1 MVRIVQR
8 AHILVDKPSRVTG
21 QIVDHF
27 GKLLDRVFARVAD
40 IHRLVLRR
48 HEQPVDALDQIGDIL
63 KRAGLQAIAIGC
75 QRLTS
80 QRLLDKVRHNA
91 AIAQAH
97 ARAIRVE
104 DAYNARID
112 AMKGMV
118 GHGDRLSETLGFI
131 VDTTRADR
139 IDIAVVAL
147 ILRVNLR
154 VAIDLGCRGEQEAR
168 ALILGQSQHLM
179 RAERADFQRLDWQL
193 QVINWG

>member
-1 MVRIVQR
+1 MKTRRQGNKEIRCLTVSLSPCRLVSPSGKLATAAQFLAKPGDGEAQPFLKPDLWLPAQNALGFGDIWLTHLRIVQR

-80 QRLLDKVRHNA
+80 QRLLDKVR
-91 AIAQAH
+91 
-97 ARAIRVE
+97 
-104 DAYNARID
+104 
-112 AMKGMV
+112 
-118 GHGDRLSETLGFI
+118 
-131 VDTTRADR
+131 TTRPSR
-139 IDIAVVAL
+139 K
-147 ILRVNLR
+147 RM
-154 VAIDLGCRGEQEAR
+154 RGPYV
-168 ALILGQSQHLM
+168 LKM
-179 RAERADFQRLDWQL
+179 
-193 QVINWG
+193 